1 METKQLT
8 ANNMDEKKKWSM
20 KFFDYDENPIKSWI
34 SEYLQE
40 DIDFIFNDYK
50 DEVDIISTNYNNEYY
65 TFYFSNISN
74 ESSPNFDISEE
85 DFKNSTKLR
94 QATSILYDAAN
105 TVYVPIIKTMSNMS
119 HRMENIFLEFVEKN
133 MYFRFI
139 MINNLLLK
147 KNFYIR
153 SLQQLEVEISKKN
166 ENYNKLLT
174 DREKLFIEINNIN
187 DIDIKALDEEC
198 KIVNN
203 KLENGPFLYIHASK
217 NEEIKKE
224 LKYKRLPEFGLKYQ
238 DPDEDNYIDII
249 KKEYDIH

>member
-20 KFFDYDENPIKSWI
+20 KFFDYAENPIKSWI

-50 DEVDIISTNYNNEYY
+50 DEVDIISTNYNNDYY